1 MFVQNLNKITLSV
14 ITNPSIMKN
23 IINFLFIFYNH
34 VHFKK
39 NLEYDVTRSK
49 HPLNRNKE
57 LVLKDMNKVL
67 FDISLGFRKLIPNN
81 TLLIDDC
88 T

>member
-23 IINFLFIFYNH
+23 IKEKMYFFNNH

-39 NLEYDVTRSK
+39 NLVPIYVE
-49 HPLNRNKE
+49 
-57 LVLKDMNKVL
+57 
-67 FDISLGFRKLIPNN
+67 
-81 TLLIDDC
+81 
-88 T
+88 